1 MTTKRSRALTIRSTK
16 RLGSSQMTSMSTQNA
31 TLLRPRPM
39 DQGSSPPSSARR
51 LREHFLPVLSPLL
64 SAAALERLRS
74 GLKEFDSYLEADDL
88 SLEMSAVLLD
98 QRREI
103 EESLS
108 ALCANLAHV
117 LRLLDRVHQ
126 EIRLPS
132 RQGSEVRTPTPNS
145 DLGIVARTSG
155 SNDPAGP
162 SAHER
167 REAT

>member
-1 MTTKRSRALTIRSTK
+1 
-16 RLGSSQMTSMSTQNA
+16 MSILNA
-31 TLLRPRPM
+31 TPNRRPLDR
-39 DQGSSPPSSARR
+39 GSSPPSTTSR
-51 LREHFLPVLSPLL
+51 LEEHFLPVLSPLL

-108 ALCANLAHV
+108 ALCANLADV

-126 EIRLPS
+126 QIHLPS
-132 RQGSEVRTPTPNS
+132 RPGSEVRTATPNI
-145 DLGIVARTSG
+145 DLGIVGQAIG
-155 SNDPAGP
+155 SDAPAGP
-162 SAHER
+162 SAHGR